1 MFESVS
7 TKLNDIFV
15 KLGKRGVLSE
25 KDIDTVLREIRIA
38 LLEADVGF
46 KVVKQITED
55 IKEKCNSVELQ
66 ASVTPSQV
74 ILKITSE
81 ILTSIL
87 GSDVSELQLKTE
99 SIPVILLV
107 GLNGSGKTTTT
118 AKLAG
123 HLRNNGHS
131 PVLIAAD
138 IHRPAAVEQLNILG
152 KSIETPVYSP
162 KNGESATEVVNDG
175 IQYATKNQATCI
187 LIDTA
192 GRFQIDEELM
202 KELKEIHVAANPVE
216 TLLVLDSMAG
226 QDSVNVAKSFASNIG
241 LTGVILTKVDGDA
254 RGGAALSVVYTTGVP
269 LKFLGT
275 GEKTGDLEIFHP
287 DRIAS
292 RILGM
297 GDIAGL
303 TEIANKSFNENDAKK
318 LEKKIKGDDFDLND
332 LIAQMNQIRRM
343 GSLTGLIE
351 KIPGLSSKK
360 NIPLPSDNDGE
371 KNLGKIE
378 SIVNSMTEIERRK
391 PGIIDGSRRR
401 RIAKGS
407 GTKPNDVNKLLNQFS
422 QMKKMMKR
430 MSKGNLKGM
439 SMFR

>member
-1 MFESVS
+1 MFDSIS
-7 TKLNDIFV
+7 TKLNDIFLM
-15 KLGKRGVLSE
+15 LGKKGTLSE
-25 KDIDTVLREIRIA
+25 KDIDKVLREIRIA

-46 KVVKQITED
+46 KVVKQITEN
-55 IKEKCNSVELQ
+55 IREKCNTVELQ
-66 ASVTPSQV
+66 SSVTPSQI

-81 ILTSIL
+81 VLTSIL
-87 GSDVSELQLKTE
+87 GSEVSELQLKSE
-99 SIPVILLV
+99 SIPVILLI

-118 AKLAG
+118 AKLAA
-123 HLRNNGHS
+123 HLRDNGHA
-131 PVLIAAD
+131 PVLVAAD
-138 IHRPAAVEQLNILG
+138 IHRPAAVAQLNILG
-152 KSIETPVYSP
+152 DSIKIPVYSP
-162 KNGESATEVVNDG
+162 KDGDSATEVVSGG
-175 IQYATKNQATCI
+175 IEFATKNEATCI

-192 GRFQIDEELM
+192 GRFQIDEDLM
-202 KELKEIHVAANPVE
+202 KELKDIYDESNPVE
-216 TLLVLDSMAG
+216 TLLVLDAMAG
-226 QDSVNVAKSFASNIG
+226 QDSVNVAESFAKNIG
-241 LTGVILTKVDGDA
+241 LTGVVLTKIDGDA

-275 GEKTGDLEIFHP
+275 GEKTGDIEIFHP

-303 TEIANKSFNENDAKK
+303 TEIASKSFNQNQAKQ
-318 LEKKIKGDDFDLND
+318 LERKIKKDDFDLND
-332 LIAQMNQIRRM
+332 LVDQMSQIKKM

-351 KIPGLSSKK
+351 KIPGLPKK
-360 NIPLPSDNDGE
+360 NIQLPSNDDGE
-371 KNLGKIE
+371 KNLRKIE
-378 SIVNSMTEIERRK
+378 AIVSSMTVNERRK

-407 GTKPNDVNKLLNQFS
+407 GTKPNDVNNLLNQFS

-430 MSKGNLKGM
+430 MKKGDLKGL

>member
-1 MFESVS
+1 MFDSIS
-7 TKLNDIFV
+7 TKLNDIFLM
-15 KLGKRGVLSE
+15 LGKKGALSE
-25 KDIDTVLREIRIA
+25 KDIDKVLRDIRIA

-55 IKEKCNSVELQ
+55 IREKCNTVELQ
-66 ASVTPSQV
+66 ASVTPSQI

-81 ILTSIL
+81 VLTSIL
-87 GSDVSELQLKTE
+87 GTEVSELQLKSE

-118 AKLAG
+118 AKLAA
-123 HLRNNGHS
+123 HLRDNGHA
-131 PVLIAAD
+131 PVLVAAD
-138 IHRPAAVEQLNILG
+138 IHRPAAVDQLNILG
-152 KSIETPVYSP
+152 DSIKTPVYSP
-162 KNGESATEVVNDG
+162 KDGDSATEVVSGG
-175 IQYATKNQATCI
+175 IEFATKSEATCI

-192 GRFQIDEELM
+192 GRFQIDEDLM
-202 KELKEIHVAANPVE
+202 KELKEIHDEANPVE
-216 TLLVLDSMAG
+216 TLLVLDAMAG
-226 QDSVNVAKSFASNIG
+226 QDSVNVAESFAKNIG
-241 LTGVILTKVDGDA
+241 LTGVVLTKIDGDA

-275 GEKTGDLEIFHP
+275 GEKTGDIEIFHP

-303 TEIANKSFNENDAKK
+303 TEMASKSFNQNQAKQ
-318 LEKKIKGDDFDLND
+318 LERKIKKDEFDLND
-332 LIAQMNQIRRM
+332 LVDQMSQIKKM

-351 KIPGLSSKK
+351 KIPGLPKK
-360 NIPLPSDNDGE
+360 NIQLPNNDDGE
-371 KNLGKIE
+371 KNLRKIE
-378 SIVNSMTEIERRK
+378 AIVSSMTVNERRK

-407 GTKPNDVNKLLNQFS
+407 GTRPNDVNNLLNQFS

-430 MSKGNLKGM
+430 MKKGDLKGL

>member
-7 TKLNDIFV
+7 TKLNDIFF

-25 KDIDTVLREIRIA
+25 KDIDTVLREIRIT

-87 GSDVSELQLKTE
+87 GSDVSELQLETE

-360 NIPLPSDNDGE
+360 NMPLSSDNDGE

>member
-87 GSDVSELQLKTE
+87 GSDVSELQLETE

-202 KELKEIHVAANPVE
+202 EELKEIHVAANPVE

-360 NIPLPSDNDGE
+360 NMPLSSDNDGE

>member
-7 TKLNDIFV
+7 TKLNDIFF

-74 ILKITSE
+74 VLKITSE
-81 ILTSIL
+81 VLTSIL
-87 GSDVSELQLKTE
+87 GSDVSELQLETE
-99 SIPVILLV
+99 SMPVILLV

-123 HLRNNGHS
+123 HLKDNGHS

-162 KNGESATEVVNDG
+162 KNGVSAAGVVNDG

-226 QDSVNVAKSFASNIG
+226 QDSVNVAESFASNIG

-303 TEIANKSFNENDAKK
+303 SEIANKSFNENDAKK
-318 LEKKIKGDDFDLND
+318 LGKKIKGDDFDLND
-332 LIAQMNQIRRM
+332 LIDQMNQIRRM

-351 KIPGLSSKK
+351 KIPGLSKN
-360 NIPLPSDNDGE
+360 NIPSTSDNDGE

-378 SIVNSMTEIERRK
+378 AIVNSMTEIERRK

-407 GTKPNDVNKLLNQFS
+407 GTKPNDVNNLLNQFS

>member
-360 NIPLPSDNDGE
+360 NMPLSSDNDGE

>member
-1 MFESVS
+1 MFDSIS
-7 TKLNDIFV
+7 TKLNDIFLM
-15 KLGKRGVLSE
+15 LGKKGTLSE
-25 KDIDTVLREIRIA
+25 KDIDKALRDIRIA

-55 IKEKCNSVELQ
+55 IREKCNAVELH
-66 ASVTPSQV
+66 ASVTPSQI

-81 ILTSIL
+81 VLTSIL
-87 GSDVSELQLKTE
+87 GSEVSDLQLKSE
-99 SIPVILLV
+99 SIPVILLI

-118 AKLAG
+118 AKLAA
-123 HLRNNGHS
+123 HLKDNGHA
-131 PVLIAAD
+131 PVLVAAD
-138 IHRPAAVEQLNILG
+138 IHRPAAVDQLNILG
-152 KSIETPVYSP
+152 DSIKTPVYSP
-162 KNGESATEVVNDG
+162 KDGDSATEVVSGG
-175 IQYATKNQATCI
+175 IEFATKSEATCI

-192 GRFQIDEELM
+192 GRFQIDDDLM
-202 KELKEIHVAANPVE
+202 KELKEIYDEANPVE
-216 TLLVLDSMAG
+216 TLLVLDAMAG
-226 QDSVNVAKSFASNIG
+226 QDSVNVAESFAKNIG
-241 LTGVILTKVDGDA
+241 LTGVVLTKIDGDA

-275 GEKTGDLEIFHP
+275 GEKTGDIEIFHP

-303 TEIANKSFNENDAKK
+303 TEIASKSFNQNQAKQ
-318 LEKKIKGDDFDLND
+318 LERKIKKDDFDLND
-332 LIAQMNQIRRM
+332 LVDQMSQIKKM

-351 KIPGLSSKK
+351 KIPGLPKK
-360 NIPLPSDNDGE
+360 NIQLPSNDDGE
-371 KNLGKIE
+371 KNLKKIE
-378 SIVNSMTEIERRK
+378 AIVSSMTVNERRK

-407 GTKPNDVNKLLNQFS
+407 GTKPNDVNNLLNQFS

-430 MSKGNLKGM
+430 MRKGDLKGL

>member
-7 TKLNDIFV
+7 TKLNDIFF

-25 KDIDTVLREIRIA
+25 KDIDTVLREIRIT

-74 ILKITSE
+74 VLKITSE
-81 ILTSIL
+81 VLTSIL

-152 KSIETPVYSP
+152 KSIDTQVYSP
-162 KNGESATEVVNDG
+162 KNGDSATEVVNDG
-175 IQYATKNQATCI
+175 IQYATNNQATCI

-226 QDSVNVAKSFASNIG
+226 QDSVNVAESFASNIG

-303 TEIANKSFNENDAKK
+303 TEITNKSFNENDAKK

-332 LIAQMNQIRRM
+332 LIDQMNQIKRM

-351 KIPGLSSKK
+351 KIPGLSKK
-360 NIPLPSDNDGE
+360 NIPSPSDNDGE

-378 SIVNSMTEIERRK
+378 AIVNSMTEIERRK
-391 PGIIDGSRRR
+391 PGIIDGNRRR

-407 GTKPNDVNKLLNQFS
+407 GTKPNDVNNLLNQFS

-430 MSKGNLKGM
+430 MRKGNLKGM

>member
-1 MFESVS
+1 MFDSIS
-7 TKLNDIFV
+7 TKLNDIFLM
-15 KLGKRGVLSE
+15 LGKKGTLSE
-25 KDIDTVLREIRIA
+25 KDIDKVLRDIRIA

-55 IKEKCNSVELQ
+55 IREKCNTVELQ
-66 ASVTPSQV
+66 TSVTPSQI

-81 ILTSIL
+81 VLTSIL
-87 GSDVSELQLKTE
+87 GSEVSELQLKSD
-99 SIPVILLV
+99 SIPVIILV

-118 AKLAG
+118 AKLAA
-123 HLRNNGHS
+123 HLRDNGHA
-131 PVLIAAD
+131 PVLVAAD
-138 IHRPAAVEQLNILG
+138 IHRPAAVDQLNILG
-152 KSIETPVYSP
+152 DSIKTPVYSP
-162 KNGESATEVVNDG
+162 KDGDSAIEVVSGG
-175 IQYATKNQATCI
+175 IEFGTQNGATCI

-192 GRFQIDEELM
+192 GRFQIDEDLM
-202 KELKEIHVAANPVE
+202 KELKEIYDEANPVE
-216 TLLVLDSMAG
+216 TLLVLDAMAG
-226 QDSVNVAKSFASNIG
+226 QDSVNVAESFVKNIG
-241 LTGVILTKVDGDA
+241 LTGVVLTKIDGDA

-275 GEKTGDLEIFHP
+275 GEKTGDIEIFHP

-303 TEIANKSFNENDAKK
+303 TEIASKSFNQSQAKQ
-318 LEKKIKGDDFDLND
+318 LERKIKKDDFDLND
-332 LIAQMNQIRRM
+332 LVDQMSQIKKM

-351 KIPGLSSKK
+351 KIPGLPKK
-360 NIPLPSDNDGE
+360 NIQLPSNDDGE
-371 KNLGKIE
+371 KNLRKIE
-378 SIVNSMTEIERRK
+378 AIVSSMTVNERRK

-407 GTKPNDVNKLLNQFS
+407 GTRPNDVNNLLNQFS
-422 QMKKMMKR
+422 QMKKMMKHMR
-430 MSKGNLKGM
+430 KGNLKGL

>member
-1 MFESVS
+1 MFDSIS
-7 TKLNDIFV
+7 TKLNDIFLM
-15 KLGKRGVLSE
+15 LGKKGTLSE
-25 KDIDTVLREIRIA
+25 KDIDKALRDIRIA

-46 KVVKQITED
+46 KVVKQITEG
-55 IKEKCNSVELQ
+55 IREKCSAVELH
-66 ASVTPSQV
+66 ASVTPSQI

-81 ILTSIL
+81 VLTSIL
-87 GSDVSELQLKTE
+87 GSEVSDLQLKSE
-99 SIPVILLV
+99 SVPVILLI

-118 AKLAG
+118 AKLAA
-123 HLRNNGHS
+123 HLKDNGHA
-131 PVLIAAD
+131 PVLVAAD
-138 IHRPAAVEQLNILG
+138 IHRPAAVDQLNILG
-152 KSIETPVYSP
+152 DSIKTPVYSP
-162 KNGESATEVVNDG
+162 KDGDSATEVVSGG
-175 IQYATKNQATCI
+175 IEFATKSEATCI

-192 GRFQIDEELM
+192 GRFQIDDDLM
-202 KELKEIHVAANPVE
+202 KELKEIYDEANPVE
-216 TLLVLDSMAG
+216 TLLVLDAMAG
-226 QDSVNVAKSFASNIG
+226 QDSVNVAESFAKNIG
-241 LTGVILTKVDGDA
+241 LTGVVLTKIDGDA

-275 GEKTGDLEIFHP
+275 GEKTGDIEIFHP

-303 TEIANKSFNENDAKK
+303 TEIASKSFNQNQAKQ
-318 LEKKIKGDDFDLND
+318 LERKIKKDDFDLND
-332 LIAQMNQIRRM
+332 LVDQMSQIKKM

-351 KIPGLSSKK
+351 KIPGLPKK
-360 NIPLPSDNDGE
+360 NIQLPSNDDGE
-371 KNLGKIE
+371 KNLKKIE
-378 SIVNSMTEIERRK
+378 AIVSSMTVNERRR

-407 GTKPNDVNKLLNQFS
+407 GTKPNDVNNLLNQFS

-430 MSKGNLKGM
+430 MRKGDLKGL

>member
-1 MFESVS
+1 MFDSIS
-7 TKLNDIFV
+7 TKLNDIFLM
-15 KLGKRGVLSE
+15 LGKKGTLSE
-25 KDIDTVLREIRIA
+25 KDIDKVLREIRIA

-46 KVVKQITED
+46 KVVKQITEN
-55 IKEKCNSVELQ
+55 IREKCNTVELQ
-66 ASVTPSQV
+66 SSVTPSQI

-81 ILTSIL
+81 VLTSIL
-87 GSDVSELQLKTE
+87 GSEVSELQLKSE
-99 SIPVILLV
+99 SIPVILLI

-118 AKLAG
+118 AKLAA
-123 HLRNNGHS
+123 HLRDNGHA
-131 PVLIAAD
+131 PVLVAAD
-138 IHRPAAVEQLNILG
+138 IHRPAAVDQLNILG
-152 KSIETPVYSP
+152 DSIKIPVYSP
-162 KNGESATEVVNDG
+162 KDGDSATEVVSGG
-175 IQYATKNQATCI
+175 IEFATKNEATCI

-192 GRFQIDEELM
+192 GRFQIDEDLM
-202 KELKEIHVAANPVE
+202 KELKEIYDESNPVE
-216 TLLVLDSMAG
+216 TLLVLDAMAG
-226 QDSVNVAKSFASNIG
+226 QDSVNVAESFAKNIG
-241 LTGVILTKVDGDA
+241 LTGVVLTKIDGDA

-275 GEKTGDLEIFHP
+275 GEKTGDIEIFHP

-303 TEIANKSFNENDAKK
+303 TEIASKSFNQNQAKQ
-318 LEKKIKGDDFDLND
+318 LERKIKKDDFDLND
-332 LIAQMNQIRRM
+332 LVDQMSQIKKM

-351 KIPGLSSKK
+351 KIPGLPKK
-360 NIPLPSDNDGE
+360 NIQLPSNDDGE
-371 KNLGKIE
+371 KNLRKIE
-378 SIVNSMTEIERRK
+378 AIVSSMTVNERRK

-407 GTKPNDVNKLLNQFS
+407 GTKPNDVNNLLNQFS

-430 MSKGNLKGM
+430 MKKGDLKGL

>member
-1 MFESVS
+1 MFDSIS
-7 TKLNDIFV
+7 TKLNDIFFM
-15 KLGKRGVLSE
+15 LGKKGTLSE
-25 KDIDTVLREIRIA
+25 KDIDKVLREIRIA

-46 KVVKQITED
+46 KVVKQIIEN
-55 IKEKCNSVELQ
+55 IREKCNSVELRT
-66 ASVTPSQV
+66 SVAPSQV
-74 ILKITSE
+74 ILNVTSE
-81 ILTSIL
+81 VLTSIL
-87 GSDVSELQLKTE
+87 GSEVSELQLKSE
-99 SIPVILLV
+99 SIPVILIV

-118 AKLAG
+118 AKLAA
-123 HLRNNGHS
+123 HLKTNGQT

-152 KSIETPVYSP
+152 DSIEIAVYSP
-162 KNGESATEVVNDG
+162 KISDSAPEVVTRG
-175 IQYATKNQATCI
+175 IEFATKRQATCI

-192 GRFQIDEELM
+192 GRFQVDEDLM
-202 KELKEIHVAANPVE
+202 KELKQIYAKANPIE
-216 TLLVLDSMAG
+216 TLLVLDAMAG
-226 QDSVNVAKSFASNIG
+226 QDSVNVAETFAKDIG
-241 LTGVILTKVDGDA
+241 LTGVVLTKIDGDA

-275 GEKTGDLEIFHP
+275 GEKINDIEIFHP

-303 TEIANKSFNENDAKK
+303 SEIAGKSFSHNQAKQ
-318 LEKKIKGDDFDLND
+318 LEKKIKRDEFDLND
-332 LIAQMNQIRRM
+332 LVAQMNQIKKM

-351 KIPGLSSKK
+351 KIPGLSKK
-360 NIPLPSDNDGE
+360 NIQLPNGEDGE
-371 KNLGKIE
+371 KNLRKIE
-378 SIVNSMTEIERRK
+378 AIVSSMTLNERRK

-407 GTKPNDVNKLLNQFS
+407 GTKPNDVNNLLNQFS

-430 MSKGNLKGM
+430 MSKGDLKGL